1 MPVHEDHLP
10 RRKGYDVLSRFNDR
24 MQPGLG
30 PNEEYRLLR
39 MSKSEYEKY
48 WARTETGGYIGTE
61 PEGEGQRRLRAQNW

>member
-1 MPVHEDHLP
+1 
-10 RRKGYDVLSRFNDR
+10 